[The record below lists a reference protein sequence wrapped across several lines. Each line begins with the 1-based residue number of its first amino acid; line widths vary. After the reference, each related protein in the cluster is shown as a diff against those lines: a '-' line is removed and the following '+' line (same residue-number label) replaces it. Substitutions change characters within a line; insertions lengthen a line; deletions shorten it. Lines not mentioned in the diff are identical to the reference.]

1 MFQAKGTV
9 DARLWIENMS
19 GLFKEEQRGQKAEVK
34 SRCGLFEVRAM
45 DSPLREMR
53 CLWGLLSTVT

>member
-19 GLFKEEQRGQKAEVK
+19 GLFKEECSQKAEVK
-34 SRCGLFEVRAM
+34 SRCGLFEMRAM
-45 DSPLREMR
+45 DSPLRQMR